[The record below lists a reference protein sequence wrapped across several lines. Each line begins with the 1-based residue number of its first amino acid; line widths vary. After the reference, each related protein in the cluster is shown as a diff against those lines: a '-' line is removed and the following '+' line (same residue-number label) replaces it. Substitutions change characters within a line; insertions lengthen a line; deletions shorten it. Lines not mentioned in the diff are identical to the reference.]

1 VTRVFDVPA
10 RRTTLALTASPSTR
24 IAMDSDAFYI
34 VTLFQQ
40 GPSPVFLASEQRLLT
55 RLESTP
61 PRSNAVRLHAHT
73 AAVGSYRAAL
83 SAYKEL
89 SAPSPTLSLYA
100 ARSYLALSPPDIR
113 AAQTLLSSLPSTLD
127 SRAVQALA
135 TYLAGDAE
143 TAVGELEELL
153 AELGEQGL
161 GEGDE
166 EGRVVRGV
174 VGTVWILEGDEQRR
188 EEGIEVLREAVE
200 LGHDQEWSVPTS
212 PPPLVST
219 RLIRF
224 VCQQPR
230 TLVPS
235 LHLAAPRPALDRPA
249 HLPFH
254 HLHHVRLSPLPTLD
268 RALPP
273 RDRTDSEVPRRV
285 LCL

>member
-212 PPPLVST
+212 PPFS
-219 RLIRF
+219 F
-224 VCQQPR
+224 Q
-230 TLVPS
+230 
-235 LHLAAPRPALDRPA
+235 LD
-249 HLPFH
+249 
-254 HLHHVRLSPLPTLD
+254 
-268 RALPP
+268 
-273 RDRTDSEVPRRV
+273 
-285 LCL
+285 